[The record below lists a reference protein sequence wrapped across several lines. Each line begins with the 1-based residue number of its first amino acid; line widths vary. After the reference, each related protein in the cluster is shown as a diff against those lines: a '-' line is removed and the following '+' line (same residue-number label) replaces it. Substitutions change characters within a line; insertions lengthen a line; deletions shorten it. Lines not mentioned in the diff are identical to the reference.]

1 MNKDKNKKG
10 RLLILDGNALI
21 HRSFHALPPTI
32 ATKEGEMVNAVFGFS
47 SVLIKAIREFKP
59 DYLVLT
65 LDMKGPTFRHK
76 KFKEYKA
83 QREKAPDDLYKQI
96 PLVKKVASSF
106 NIPIYEKKGYE
117 ADDLIGTIVNKVN
130 DDFEKIIIT
139 GDMDTLQLIND
150 HTKVYTMSRGI
161 SDSVLYGPKEVEDKF
176 DLGVEKL
183 IDFKALRGDPSDNIP
198 GVPGVGEKTATEL
211 IKKFGSL
218 DKIYDYLEKKSKQ
231 DKIKPRIAKLLEDN
245 KKQAYL
251 SKELSIIKTDVDIDF
266 DLEKSAFRDI
276 DKDKVIEIFKQLEF
290 KSLMSRLNDL
300 GGKSSVFKEMEGDKF
315 DRNKNNFNYQL
326 INSFK
331 DFDKFLSELKK
342 QKFFTFDTET
352 TSTDTIQA
360 RLLGISF
367 SWQKGT
373 AYYVNFSDKILSD
386 PDIQEDSDNNLFN
399 YKKEKTK
406 EKKVNYKIHPWL
418 KKLKPIFEDNSV
430 KKRGHNIKFDVR
442 VMSNLGFDVRGVDFD
457 TMIASYL
464 INPSSRQHNLDK
476 VVFGELGFEKISK
489 KDLLGE
495 GKKKIEFRDIELDN
509 LSCYSC
515 EDADF
520 TNRLVKVLEKQLKE
534 NKVYEL
540 FKKIEMPLVK
550 VLAKMED
557 SGVNLDCDL
566 LEKLSIEADKVIKK
580 LEKNIYKQAGQEFN
594 INSPKQLKEILF
606 EKLNISTNNISKTKT
621 GYSTAAD
628 ELEKLRN
635 EHEIIPFLEEYRE
648 LSKLL
653 NTYIKALPEL
663 INKKTKRLH
672 TNFNQTIAATGR
684 LSSTAP
690 NLQNIPIRTELGRKI
705 RNAFIAPF
713 GSKIL
718 SLDYSQIELRLAAHM
733 SGDKKMIEAF
743 KNNIDVH
750 SATASEINRVS
761 LDEVTKNMRREAKAI
776 NFGILYGQ
784 GPFGLSRTALI
795 PYARAKEF
803 IDKYF
808 EVYNGIKSF
817 IDKQIKKGEEKGY
830 VETLFG
836 RRRYIPEIKSQVP
849 MVKKG
854 AERIA
859 INTPLQGSNADM
871 IKEAMIKIDDLIEK
885 KYKDKVKMIIQ
896 VHDELLFEVDSKMAK
911 EASDDFAK
919 IMKEIIKLKV
929 PVLVDAELGDNWG
942 ELKKIKTY

>member
-1 MNKDKNKKG
+1 MSKNKKEK
-10 RLLILDGNALI
+10 LLILDGNALI
-21 HRSFHALPPTI
+21 HRSFHALPPTMT
-32 ATKEGEMVNAVFGFS
+32 TKDGEMVNAVFGFT

-96 PLVKKVASSF
+96 PLVKKIALSF

-117 ADDLIGTIVNKVN
+117 ADDLIGTIVNRVN

-139 GDMDTLQLIND
+139 GDMDTLQLINN

-161 SDSVLYGPKEVEDKF
+161 SDSVLYGDKEVQKKF
-176 DLGVEKL
+176 GLEVDKL

-198 GVPGVGEKTATEL
+198 GVPGIGEKTATNL
-211 IKKFGSL
+211 LQTFKSL
-218 DKIYDYLEKKSKQ
+218 DRIYDYLEKNSKQ
-231 DKIKPRIAKLLEDN
+231 EKIKPRIAKLLKDN

-266 DLEKSAFRDI
+266 DLEESAFKDI
-276 DKDKVIEIFKQLEF
+276 NKDKLIEVFKELEF

-300 GGKSSVFKEMEGDKF
+300 GGKSNAFKEEENKF
-315 DRNKNNFNYQL
+315 DRNKDKFDYKL
-326 INSFK
+326 INSPK
-331 DFDKFLSELKK
+331 DFDKFLEELSK

-367 SWQKGT
+367 SWQKGV
-373 AYYVNFSDKILSD
+373 AYYVNFSDKTLSD
-386 PDIQEDSDNNLFN
+386 SSDPEERVDNLFN
-399 YKKEKTK
+399 YQKKNIKEKISD
-406 EKKVNYKIHPWL
+406 YKIHPWL
-418 KKLKPIFEDNSV
+418 KKLKPIFENKDI

-442 VMSNLGFDVRGVDFD
+442 VMSALGLDVKGVDFD

-476 VVFGELGFEKISK
+476 VVFTELGFEKISK

-520 TNRLVKVLEKQLKE
+520 TNRLVKGLEKQLKE
-534 NKVYEL
+534 NKVYDL
-540 FKKIEMPLVK
+540 FKTVEMPLVK

-557 SGVNLDCDL
+557 NGVNLDCNL
-566 LEKLSIEADKVIKK
+566 LENLSKEIDKEIKS

-606 EKLNISTNNISKTKT
+606 ERLDISTDNISKTKT

-628 ELEKLRN
+628 ELEKLRD
-635 EHEIIPFLEEYRE
+635 EHEIVPFLEEYRE
-648 LSKLL
+648 LSKLSS
-653 NTYIKALPEL
+653 TYVKALPEL
-663 INKKTKRLH
+663 VNKKTKRLH
-672 TNFNQTIAATGR
+672 TSFNQTITATGR

-690 NLQNIPIRTELGRKI
+690 NLQNIPIRTRLGRKT
-705 RNAFIAPF
+705 RKAFIASPSF
-713 GSKIL
+713 KIL

-743 KNNIDVH
+743 KNNIDIH
-750 SATASEINRVS
+750 SATASEINRVP

-808 EVYNGIKSF
+808 EVYSGIKSF
-817 IDKQIKKGEEKGY
+817 IEKQIKKGEEKGY
-830 VETLFG
+830 VETLFS

-871 IKEAMIKIDDLIEK
+871 IKKAMIEIDNLIEK

-896 VHDELLFEVDSKMAK
+896 VHDELLFEVDSKLIEK
-911 EASDDFAK
+911 ASDDFAK

-929 PVLVDAELGDNWG
+929 PVLVDAEVGDNWG